1 MLRIYYLILV
11 ISFFSNCQSD
21 SLDPAA
27 QVTTLAIPI
36 KTLKIVNVTPLDKVI
51 GETSGVINFDGRII
65 THNDSGG
72 EAALYEIDIA
82 NGQVKRSVII
92 KNAKNIDWEDI
103 TQDDNYIYLCD
114 IGNNSNTRKD
124 QVIYKIS
131 KSDYLKNKEVIAEII
146 EISFTEQTN
155 FTKSNKETNF
165 DAEAVVSLGDY
176 LFLFT
181 KNWGDLKTSVYKIP
195 KEKGVY
201 KLQRTGSYDIKGLVT
216 GADYSKNND
225 TILLTG
231 YSSFIPFVVIITNFP
246 QDNPLGGKIEKK
258 RLNVNGS
265 LQIEGIAANPDGSY
279 YLTAEKMTGFTAML
293 YRLTY

>member
-1 MLRIYYLILV
+1 MFRIWFLSFLI
-11 ISFFSNCQSD
+11 ISFSNCQSD
-21 SLDPAA
+21 SLDPVNT
-27 QVTTLAIPI
+27 VTPAIPKI
-36 KTLKIVNVTPLDKVI
+36 KIKIVNVTSLDKLI
-51 GETSGVINFDGRII
+51 EETSGIINFNGRMI

-72 EAALYEIDIA
+72 EAALYEIDIT

-92 KNAKNIDWEDI
+92 KNANNIDWEDI
-103 TQDDNYIYLCD
+103 TQDDDYIYLCD

-124 QVIYKIS
+124 QIIYKIS
-131 KSDYLKNKEVIAEII
+131 KSDYLKNKEVIAEKI

-155 FTKSNKETNF
+155 FAKSNKETNF

-181 KNWGDLKTSVYKIP
+181 KNWGDLKTSVYKVP

-201 KLQRTGSYDIKGLVT
+201 KLQRAGSYDINGLVT

-231 YSSFIPFVVIITNFP
+231 YSSFIPFVAIITNFP

-258 RLNVNGS
+258 QLNVNGS
-265 LQIEGIAANPDGSY
+265 LQIEGVAANPDGSY

-293 YRLTY
+293 YKLTY

>member
-1 MLRIYYLILV
+1 MLRIFYLILV

-21 SLDPAA
+21 SLDPVA
-27 QVTTLAIPI
+27 QVTTPAIPI

-51 GETSGVINFDGRII
+51 GETSGIINFNGRII

-72 EAALYEIDIA
+72 EAVLYEIEIA

-103 TQDDNYIYLCD
+103 TQDDDHIYMCD

-124 QVIYKIS
+124 QIIYKIS
-131 KSDYLKNKEVIAEII
+131 KSDYLINKEVIAEKI

-155 FTKSNKETNF
+155 FAKSNKETNF

-181 KNWGDLKTSVYKIP
+181 KNWGDFKTSVYKIP